1 MTGND
6 SSRYLTNLTL
16 GAKSPTQSST
26 RAGKWRGT
34 GRRVIPM
41 FWSWPGHEETC
52 WEGKG
57 KKQRE
62 RKGQRERETTSQSQS
77 SCHEREKQNQG
88 KEPAQAR
95 TPPKSPKESQVNS
108 CQCWWCLWPG
118 GLAHRF
124 DLCVRSFTIGSWSA
138 FLVLQDLVALQG
150 IQDDIFQFEAE
161 KTYHSQFVRCTCC
174 KATLSLRLYPE
185 ELDHCF
191 AWGRTSVDWLC
202 VSGSVWPW
210 LFLYIYRSQITYCSA
225 QGLCPK
231 LLYQDSGLAKGGGV
245 QWSKWHFFLRLV
257 INIYIICVCVC
268 AWQPWW
274 WYL

>member
-1 MTGND
+1 MKGNGEK
-6 SSRYLTNLTL
+6 SHPNVLIMARPWRNLL
-16 GAKSPTQSST
+16 GGEGEKAEGEERAEGEGDHQPIPKQLPWKRKTEPRQRASP
-26 RAGKWRGT
+26 
-34 GRRVIPM
+34 
-41 FWSWPGHEETC
+41 
-52 WEGKG
+52 
-57 KKQRE
+57 
-62 RKGQRERETTSQSQS
+62 SQ
-77 SCHEREKQNQG
+77 N
-88 KEPAQAR
+88 
-95 TPPKSPKESQVNS
+95 PPKSPKESQVNS

-245 QWSKWHFFLRLV
+245 QWSKWHFF
-257 INIYIICVCVC
+257 
-268 AWQPWW
+268 
-274 WYL
+274 

>member
-1 MTGND
+1 MTF
-6 SSRYLTNLTL
+6 SNL
-16 GAKSPTQSST
+16 K
-26 RAGKWRGT
+26 
-34 GRRVIPM
+34 
-41 FWSWPGHEETC
+41 
-52 WEGKG
+52 
-57 KKQRE
+57 
-62 RKGQRERETTSQSQS
+62 RK
-77 SCHEREKQNQG
+77 
-88 KEPAQAR
+88 
-95 TPPKSPKESQVNS
+95 
-108 CQCWWCLWPG
+108 
-118 GLAHRF
+118 
-124 DLCVRSFTIGSWSA
+124 
-138 FLVLQDLVALQG
+138 
-150 IQDDIFQFEAE
+150 

-257 INIYIICVCVC
+257 LIIYILYTYVCVLDSPDDDTC
-268 AWQPWW
+268 KLLEANTFSPVGEQERWSDFGLLPFPRCDHSVWFSATSMMPIYQARHCPAQVGSCQRVGRVACGCRLSIQTWPTGVVIW
-274 WYL
+274 SSP